1 MKRLLIAT
9 KNQGKLRELSEFLS
23 DLPLE
28 IISLSDLG
36 ITDDVEEDG
45 STYEENARK
54 KALFYA
60 KKSGLPAL
68 SDDGGLEIAALNNLP
83 GIKSK
88 RWIGEDVTEED
99 LLTHMEKIAKEL
111 PDENR
116 DARFVNVLALALP
129 SRSVFPGQVWTTRG
143 EISGIIAR
151 KPLQEKSEWLQYR
164 LFFFLPTLNKYYHE
178 KSLTPQ
184 EMEQVNHRKKS
195 TEAMKPILREQLL
208 SNLIS

>member
-45 STYEENARK
+45 KTYEENAKK
-54 KALFYA
+54 KALYYA
-60 KKSGLPAL
+60 KHSGLPAL
-68 SDDGGLEIAALNNLP
+68 ADDGGLEIAALNNAP

-88 RWIGEDVTEED
+88 RWIGEDATEED
-99 LLTHMEKIAKEL
+99 LLKHIEKIAKEL

-129 SRSVFPGQVWTTRG
+129 TGETWTTRG
-143 EISGIIAR
+143 EISGIIA
-151 KPLQEKSEWLQYR
+151 KEPLREKSEWLQYR
-164 LFFFLPTLNKYYHE
+164 LFFFLPNLNKYYHD
-178 KSLTPQ
+178 KSLTQ
-184 EMEQVNHRKKS
+184 EEMLEVNHRKKS
-195 TEAMKPILREQLL
+195 IEAIKPILRAQLL
-208 SNLIS
+208 PYSD